1 VVEYETGVSDPLEK
15 PIHVATNESTLNIM
29 EDQVGAN
36 ALVK

>member
-1 VVEYETGVSDPLEK
+1 MVEYETGVSDPLEK
-15 PIHVATNESTLNIM
+15 PIHVATNESTPNII